1 MKKILLLLIIITST
15 NTLWAK
21 DFKQSI
27 LEAYKN
33 NPILNAERE
42 NLNISKENLKISKS
56 EYLPTISLSG
66 TKNKQNTSK
75 LTNQSGGD
83 AAKSDVD
90 PLTTS
95 VLIEQN
101 IYDGKARGAK
111 VDKDKIG
118 IELAKAKLLKVEQEI
133 IYQAIE
139 AYTALLLA
147 VQKLEINEE
156 NLKLLERQYENDKAR
171 LEIGKI
177 NNSDLAQTESSLA
190 GAKANLIKSQNDVIT
205 GKLTFEN
212 IIGPLDSP
220 DKIDENVE
228 LAILIPST
236 LSEANNISLIKN
248 PNLKIA
254 KLEYQQSEKD
264 VIIARSDLSPSAT
277 LSYEASQSEDASS
290 LYDEQDKQILK
301 ATVKWPFFTGGKNRA
316 KVNKNSNLKT
326 QKKLLLDNSIKSNK
340 TTVATSWANYETSKS
355 LLVSVKIQLKAAEIA
370 YDGISAEYEAGD
382 QRSTLDVIQS
392 NSFLLNS
399 KINLAESERN
409 FILAKY
415 KLLQSIGS
423 LDISSLNLN

>member
-1 MKKILLLLIIITST
+1 M
-15 NTLWAK
+15 
-21 DFKQSI
+21 
-27 LEAYKN
+27 
-33 NPILNAERE
+33 
-42 NLNISKENLKISKS
+42 
-56 EYLPTISLSG
+56 SG

-83 AAKSDVD
+83 ATKNDVD

-236 LSEANNISLIKN
+236 LSEANNISLIKK

-254 KLEYQQSEKD
+254 P
-264 VIIARSDLSPSAT
+264 AAPPAAT
-277 LSYEASQSEDASS
+277 
-290 LYDEQDKQILK
+290 KIK
-301 ATVKWPFFTGGKNRA
+301 FN
-316 KVNKNSNLKT
+316 NL
-326 QKKLLLDNSIKSNK
+326 
-340 TTVATSWANYETSKS
+340 
-355 LLVSVKIQLKAAEIA
+355 
-370 YDGISAEYEAGD
+370 
-382 QRSTLDVIQS
+382 
-392 NSFLLNS
+392 F
-399 KINLAESERN
+399 
-409 FILAKY
+409 
-415 KLLQSIGS
+415 
-423 LDISSLNLN
+423 